1 MRLRAGTSV
10 APLVRVRIAGWS
22 LALLVI
28 GASSLPLTAQQSR
41 STAQQSGD
49 IAKPSVDTAQQSVDT
64 AQQQSPISRAKQEV
78 QPDPQDDGRLKTTAR
93 RFGTLVSP
101 GEDEGVKVSLGI
113 IVAGSSLSGG
123 LGYKR
128 LNVFKTIDLEVEGN
142 VSVRR
147 YQDYRVAIG
156 LLESRDS
163 TLELDVADRKVASL
177 FNTTSR
183 KSPGS
188 ALYFD
193 LRYRDYPRH
202 TYYGPGMESPEE
214 FRSDYALRGISAEGV
229 WQWQITPTTGV
240 SARGGVLDLE
250 IGSGTNDALL
260 NFEDR
265 FVTALVPGAQRQP
278 LFVTYGAAV
287 VHDTRTEPGAPDDG
301 HVAGIALRR
310 YSASDAPA
318 LSFTRLTLDARAYR
332 RLRWENG
339 VLAVR
344 GLVSSDVTDSGAAT
358 PFYLQQSLGGGETLR
373 GFHSYRFPDQALAH
387 ASIEYRWRA
396 HRYVEIAPFL
406 DAGTVAPSLSR
417 LSPGSVKMSPGV
429 GIRARNDRRVLA
441 RLDFGWG
448 TEGARVVV
456 GMGPAF

>member
-1 MRLRAGTSV
+1 M
-10 APLVRVRIAGWS
+10 RIASWS
-22 LALLVI
+22 LTLLII
-28 GASSLPLTAQQSR
+28 GSASLSLSAQQ
-41 STAQQSGD
+41 TQANQSN
-49 IAKPSVDTAQQSVDT
+49 K
-64 AQQQSPISRAKQEV
+64 EV
-78 QPDPQDDGRLKTTAR
+78 QAEPEEDGRLKTMAR
-93 RFGTLVSP
+93 RIGTLVSP

-113 IVAGSSLSGG
+113 IVAGSSFSGG
-123 LGYKR
+123 VGYKR
-128 LNVFKTIDLEVEGN
+128 LNVFKTIDIELEGN

-156 LLESRDS
+156 FLDSRES

-177 FNTTSR
+177 FNSTSR

-188 ALYFD
+188 ALYAD
-193 LRYRDYPRH
+193 LRFRDYPRH
-202 TYYGPGMESPEE
+202 TYYGPGMDSPEE

-229 WQWQITPTTGV
+229 WQWQVTPTVGI
-240 SARGGVLDLE
+240 SARGGVLDLD
-250 IGSGTNDALL
+250 IGSGTNESLV

-265 FVTALVPGAQRQP
+265 FITALVPGAQQQP
-278 LFVTYGAAV
+278 LFVTYGAAL
-287 VHDTRTEPGAPDDG
+287 VHDTRTEPGAPDEG
-301 HVAGIALRR
+301 HMAGVALRR

-318 LSFTRLTLDARAYR
+318 LSFTRLTLDARVFR
-332 RLRWENG
+332 RLRWDNS

-344 GLVSSDVTDSGAAT
+344 GLVSSDLTDSGAMT

-373 GFHSYRFPDQALAH
+373 GFHSYRFPDQSLAH
-387 ASIEYRWRA
+387 VSIEYRWRA

-406 DAGTVAPSLSR
+406 DAGTVAPSFAR

-441 RLDFGWG
+441 RLDLGFGS
-448 TEGARVVV
+448 EGARLVI

>member
-1 MRLRAGTSV
+1 M
-10 APLVRVRIAGWS
+10 RIAGWS
-22 LALLVI
+22 LTLLII
-28 GASSLPLTAQQSR
+28 GASSQSLSAQQPQ
-41 STAQQSGD
+41 ANE
-49 IAKPSVDTAQQSVDT
+49 ANA
-64 AQQQSPISRAKQEV
+64 EV
-78 QPDPQDDGRLKTTAR
+78 QEPRDDGRLKTMAR
-93 RFGTLVSP
+93 RFGSLVSP

-123 LGYKR
+123 VGYKR
-128 LNVFKTIDLEVEGN
+128 LNVFKTIDIELEGN

-156 LLESRDS
+156 WLDSRDS

-177 FNTTSR
+177 FNSTSR

-193 LRYRDYPRH
+193 LRFRDYPAH
-202 TYYGPGMESPEE
+202 TYYGPGMDSPEE

-229 WQWQITPTTGV
+229 WQWQVTPTVGV
-240 SARGGVLDLE
+240 SARGGVLDLD
-250 IGSGTNDALL
+250 IGSGTNESLL
-260 NFEDR
+260 NFEER
-265 FVTALVPGAQRQP
+265 FITALVPGAQRQP
-278 LFVTYGAAV
+278 LFFTYGAAIG
-287 VHDTRTEPGAPDDG
+287 HDTRTEPGAPDDG
-301 HVAGIALRR
+301 HMAGIALRR

-332 RLRWENG
+332 RLRWDNS

-344 GLVSSDVTDSGAAT
+344 GLVSSDLTDSGAAT
-358 PFYLQQSLGGGETLR
+358 AFYLQQSLGGGETLR
-373 GFHSYRFPDQALAH
+373 GFHSYRFPDQSLAH
-387 ASIEYRWRA
+387 VSIEYRWRA

-406 DAGTVAPSLSR
+406 DAGTVAPSFSR

-448 TEGARVVV
+448 TEGARVLV

>member
-1 MRLRAGTSV
+1 
-10 APLVRVRIAGWS
+10 VRIASWS
-22 LALLVI
+22 LTLLII
-28 GASSLPLTAQQSR
+28 GSSGLSLSAQQPP
-41 STAQQSGD
+41 ANQSNTD
-49 IAKPSVDTAQQSVDT
+49 
-64 AQQQSPISRAKQEV
+64 V
-78 QPDPQDDGRLKTTAR
+78 QVEPEEDGRLKTMAR
-93 RFGTLVSP
+93 RVGTLVSP

-113 IVAGSSLSGG
+113 IVAGSSFSGG
-123 LGYKR
+123 VGYKR
-128 LNVFKTIDLEVEGN
+128 LNVFRTIDIELEGN

-156 LLESRDS
+156 FLDSRDS

-177 FNTTSR
+177 FNSTSR

-188 ALYFD
+188 ALYAD
-193 LRYRDYPRH
+193 LRFRDYPRH
-202 TYYGPGMESPEE
+202 TYYGPGMDSPEE

-229 WQWQITPTTGV
+229 WQWQVTPTVGI
-240 SARGGVLDLE
+240 SARGGVLDLD
-250 IGSGTNDALL
+250 IGSGTNASLV

-278 LFVTYGAAV
+278 LFVTYGAAL
-287 VHDTRTEPGAPDDG
+287 VHDTRTEPGAPDEG
-301 HVAGIALRR
+301 HMAGIALRR
-310 YSASDAPA
+310 YSASDAPV

-332 RLRWENG
+332 RLRWDNS

-344 GLVSSDVTDSGAAT
+344 GLVSSDLTDSGAAT

-373 GFHSYRFPDQALAH
+373 GFHSYRFPDQSLAH
-387 ASIEYRWRA
+387 VSIEYRWRA

-406 DAGTVAPSLSR
+406 DAGTVAPSFSR
-417 LSPGSVKMSPGV
+417 LSPGSVQLSPGV

-441 RLDFGWG
+441 RLDFAWG
-448 TEGARVVV
+448 TEGSRVVV